1 MNLNG
6 SSDLTRASV
15 GQRLASLSRF
25 RTFAIF
31 LVVLVV
37 LLVGPSIAIS
47 STIPTI
53 DITNVVTDQTVSVR
67 TYNYPANQNFVVTMG
82 PMGSKGINGYYV
94 TTINSGAGGTFDV
107 NDLPIPDQLKGSSQI
122 AIRLESAQGYYS
134 YNWFWNNTTGSG
146 GQPGYT
152 GIPTFKI
159 VSVNQDQNVTVE
171 THNFPAN
178 ETFTWTMGPM
188 GTRGIN
194 GIVVDP
200 AWNSGNGGTM
210 TATFNIPP
218 ELYGSYQISI
228 RAQTGHTYPLI
239 PYYAY
244 NWFYN
249 NTTGTGGQPP
259 STQPPPSSGYTGVP
273 SFKVCSVT
281 QNGQVTIRTNNYPP
295 NQKFY
300 VTMGPMG
307 TAGIN
312 GIPSGEFDSGAGGT
326 FDQTFTIPSQL
337 HGHYQISIRT
347 QTGHQ
352 YPIIPYYAYNWFYNN
367 TANVC

>member
-1 MNLNG
+1 MNKNDTA
-6 SSDLTRASV
+6 DLTRASV
-15 GQRLASLSRF
+15 RQRLASLTRF
-25 RTFAIF
+25 RSSAVL

-37 LLVGPSIAIS
+37 LLVGPSVAIT

-53 DITNVVTDQTVSVR
+53 AVTGVVADQNVSIM

-82 PMGSKGINGYYV
+82 PMGSLGIDGYYV
-94 TTINSGAGGTFDV
+94 TTINSGAGGSFPVTFT
-107 NDLPIPDQLKGSSQI
+107 IPDQLKGSYQI
-122 AIRLESAQGYYS
+122 AIRLQSAQGYYS
-134 YNWFWNNTTGSG
+134 YNWFYNNTTGTGPG

-171 THNFPAN
+171 TNNFPVN

-200 AWNSGNGGTM
+200 AWSSGSGGTK
-210 TATFNIPP
+210 TATFNIPAQ
-218 ELYGSYQISI
+218 LQGSYQISI

-239 PYYAY
+239 PFYAY

-249 NTTGTGGQPP
+249 NTAGTGAQ
-259 STQPPPSSGYTGVP
+259 QPPPSYVGIPT
-273 SFKVCSVT
+273 FKVCSVV
-281 QNGQVTIRTNNYPP
+281 QNGQVSIRTNNFPP
-295 NQKFY
+295 NQTFT

-312 GIPSGEFDSGAGGT
+312 GIVVGQINSNAGGT
-326 FDQTFTIPSQL
+326 IDASFPIPAQL
-337 HGHYQISIRT
+337 HGHYRISIRA
-347 QTGHQ
+347 QTGHA
-352 YPIIPYYAYNWFYNN
+352 YPYYAYNWFYNN
-367 TANVC
+367 TATVC